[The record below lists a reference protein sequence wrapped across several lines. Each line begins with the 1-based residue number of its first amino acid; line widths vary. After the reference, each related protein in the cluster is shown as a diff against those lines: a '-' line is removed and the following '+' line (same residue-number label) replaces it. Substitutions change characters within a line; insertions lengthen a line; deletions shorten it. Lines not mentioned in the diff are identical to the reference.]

1 MFPDTLPTE
10 LKTHMNTCNDIRW
23 LSLIDVDILDSNKN
37 IGLAHNC
44 SSLHIENIFMFT
56 SIIVSTR
63 LTSPILISH
72 WGNQHVLLILAFRTD
87 RNHQSSLSVYPLCH
101 INRFTSRLNI
111 SHCHAIALF
120 TSMVSRAFILV
131 NTSSSILHIR
141 RDWSNIG
148 DSNSYFLLLQTCC
161 PLNTNTA
168 YEGNHSDEIRTHVDG
183 CFGYIYP
190 S

>member
-1 MFPDTLPTE
+1 MFPDALSIE

-44 SSLHIENIFMFT
+44 SSLHIENMFMFT
-56 SIIVSTR
+56 SIILSTR

-101 INRFTSRLNI
+101 INHFASWLDI
-111 SHCHAIALF
+111 FHCHVIALF
-120 TSMVSRAFILV
+120 TNMVSCAFILA
-131 NTSSSILHIR
+131 NTSSSFLHIR
-141 RDWSNIG
+141 QDWSNIP
-148 DSNSYFLLLQTCC
+148 DSNWCC
-161 PLNTNTA
+161 Q
-168 YEGNHSDEIRTHVDG
+168 
-183 CFGYIYP
+183 FGKLMCYR
-190 S
+190 